1 MSCCY
6 VSMSWHGMS
15 AWVVFGLAT
24 LPFLTMRV
32 LQVRFHDDIDGSSLA
47 RAIYASTGPL
57 LLPFDSRFPTH
68 SKPLGH
74 DFRTKKW
81 SVIKCVV
88 STVLCCDVE
97 PWNMVLKCPWRCVA
111 CSNRNPRKFH
121 GVQFNFHWRRLTKAN
136 HCIRLSGCSAN
147 NQRPTKKAG
156 NGKALFLSVL
166 GCDMERGA
174 QISVYMGRGCH
185 EWGVAFF

>member
-1 MSCCY
+1 MSC
-6 VSMSWHGMS
+6 HGMS

-57 LLPFDSRFPTH
+57 LLPFDSGFPTH

-88 STVLCCDVE
+88 STVLCCDMEHGAQMSVTSRYLLQQKPKE
-97 PWNMVLKCPWRCVA
+97 VSRHSA
-111 CSNRNPRKFH
+111 QFPR
-121 GVQFNFHWRRLTKAN
+121 RRLTKAN
-136 HCIRLSGCSAN
+136 HCIRFFGCSAS
-147 NQRPTKKAG
+147 NQRPTKRLVTAWCC
-156 NGKALFLSVL
+156 FS
-166 GCDMERGA
+166 
-174 QISVYMGRGCH
+174 QY
-185 EWGVAFF
+185 

>member
-1 MSCCY
+1 MSC
-6 VSMSWHGMS
+6 HGMS

-57 LLPFDSRFPTH
+57 LLPFDSGFPTHTH

-81 SVIKCVV
+81 SIIKCVV
-88 STVLCCDVE
+88 STVLCCDMEHGAQMSVT
-97 PWNMVLKCPWRCVA
+97 LRCLLQQKPTEV
-111 CSNRNPRKFH
+111 SRRL
-121 GVQFNFHWRRLTKAN
+121 VQFPL
-136 HCIRLSGCSAN
+136 
-147 NQRPTKKAG
+147 KKAD
-156 NGKALFLSVL
+156 KSKPLHPIFRLFSNQPTTDKK
-166 GCDMERGA
+166 G
-174 QISVYMGRGCH
+174 
-185 EWGVAFF
+185 W

>member
-1 MSCCY
+1 
-6 VSMSWHGMS
+6 MSWHGMS

-57 LLPFDSRFPTH
+57 LLPFDSGFPTH

-88 STVLCCDVE
+88 STVLCCV
-97 PWNMVLKCPWRCVA
+97 
-111 CSNRNPRKFH
+111 
-121 GVQFNFHWRRLTKAN
+121 
-136 HCIRLSGCSAN
+136 
-147 NQRPTKKAG
+147 
-156 NGKALFLSVL
+156 
-166 GCDMERGA
+166 CDMEHGA
-174 QISVYMGRGCH
+174 QMSVTLRCLLQQKPTEVSRRLVQFPLKKADKSKPLHPIFRLFSNQPTTDKKG
-185 EWGVAFF
+185 W